1 MDARTVFLIL
11 VAALAYSI
19 LTSPTF
25 WRGVISF
32 LQVTWIGLM
41 GLLLIACL
49 AAGGITGEEIL
60 PILGAIFGWKLL
72 AAAKPKEE

>member
-1 MDARTVFLIL
+1 MDARTIILIL
-11 VAALAYSI
+11 MAALAYSI

-25 WRGVISF
+25 WRGVITF
-32 LQVTWIGLM
+32 AQVTWIGLM
-41 GLLLIACL
+41 GLVLIGCL

-72 AAAKPKEE
+72 AAIKPKE